1 VESGK
6 IMDNILKK
14 LRYGDQ
20 ERIALLNAPEVFRE
34 RVAGLLPGVQIDT
47 EINARYLYDFMIAF
61 TPDAED
67 VKKLGP
73 ACIHNLSD
81 DGKLWM
87 AYQKGGSP
95 KESSGIN
102 RDRGWDTVEES
113 GYRRVSQVAI
123 DDEWSALRFR
133 NARYVGSSKR
143 SRS

>member
-1 VESGK
+1 
-6 IMDNILKK
+6 MDNILKK
-14 LRYGDQ
+14 MRYGDQ
-20 ERIALLNAPEVFRE
+20 ERIAVINAPEVFRE

-67 VKKLGP
+67 IRQLAP

-87 AYQKGGSP
+87 AYQKRGPSKDTPGV
-95 KESSGIN
+95 N

-113 GYRRVSQVAI
+113 GFRRVSQVAI
-123 DDEWSALRFR
+123 DEEWSALRFR
-133 NARYVGSSKR
+133 NSKYVGLSKGKG
-143 SRS
+143 